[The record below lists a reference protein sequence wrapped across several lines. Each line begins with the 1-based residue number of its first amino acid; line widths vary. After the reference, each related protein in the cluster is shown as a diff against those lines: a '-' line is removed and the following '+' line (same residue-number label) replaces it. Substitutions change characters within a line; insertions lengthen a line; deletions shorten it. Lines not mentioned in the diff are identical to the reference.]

1 MKEEKSF
8 QAEATSVDQD
18 QSFVRESSRYWEPI
32 DNQNFSYMERLV
44 DREKQ
49 GPSRDFLKEH
59 KVCFQTL

>member
-8 QAEATSVDQD
+8 IAEATTATHE

-32 DNQNFSYMERLV
+32 DNMNISYMEKLV

-49 GPSRDFLKEH
+49 GQSRDFLQEH
-59 KVCFQTL
+59 IVRHNF